1 MFEAARQREF
11 DLGPSIQKLK
21 RRWHCTRTIA
31 RGTCTGDAVTLA
43 PASEANIM
51 MHSWKAALDAARI
64 GESKYKILV
73 QAVTS
78 EIERGVLVHDQRLPP
93 QRQVA
98 DALGISVQTCLL
110 YTSDAADE

>member
-1 MFEAARQREF
+1 M
-11 DLGPSIQKLK
+11 
-21 RRWHCTRTIA
+21 
-31 RGTCTGDAVTLA
+31 TLA

-93 QRQVA
+93 QRQV
-98 DALGISVQTCLL
+98 CLL
-110 YTSDAADE
+110 YTSPSPRDLSTSRMPSSA

>member
-1 MFEAARQREF
+1 
-11 DLGPSIQKLK
+11 
-21 RRWHCTRTIA
+21 
-31 RGTCTGDAVTLA
+31 
-43 PASEANIM
+43 M

-73 QAVTS
+73 QAVTG

-98 DALGISVQTCLL
+98 DALGISVQTTPTRSWSVKGWCAAR
-110 YTSDAADE
+110 SAVAVSSADA